1 MVPFMVR
8 NGGTQRWQLR
18 LIGATRELLM
28 PEGNPW
34 QWGPA
39 HSYCA
44 AHLLDHG
51 QLGECLLRSDSPI

>member
-1 MVPFMVR
+1 VPFMVR

-39 HSYCA
+39 HSYWVKS
-44 AHLLDHG
+44 
-51 QLGECLLRSDSPI
+51 SDVVYDG